1 VTGDVRGGVATR
13 GLTGG
18 ALRGGVAS
26 RGLTG
31 GALRGGVAW
40 RVGVF
45 ACNGIAAA
53 VAGGCFGEPG

>member
-1 VTGDVRGGVATR
+1 VIGDERGGVVTR

-31 GALRGGVAW
+31 GAVAW

-45 ACNGIAAA
+45 ACNGIVA
-53 VAGGCFGEPG
+53 VAGCCFGEPG